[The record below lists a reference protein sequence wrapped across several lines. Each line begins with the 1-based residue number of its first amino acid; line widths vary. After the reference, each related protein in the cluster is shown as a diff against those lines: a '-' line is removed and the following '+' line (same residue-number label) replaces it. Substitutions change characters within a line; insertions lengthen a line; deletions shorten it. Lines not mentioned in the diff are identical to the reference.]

1 MIRRIAEIDRQKCNG
16 CGACVEACHEGAI
29 SMINGKAVILRDA
42 FCDGLGDCLPAC
54 PADAISFVERDTVP
68 YDAAAVEAQKAD
80 RSGSSG
86 CSMDSGANSCSA
98 IQIPDHASDS
108 EQDDK
113 SNRLNYSEAH
123 LFNWPVQLK
132 LVPANA
138 AYFQNARL
146 LIAADCSAY
155 AYSGFHRRFLADH
168 VTLIGCPKLDGVN
181 YVEKLAEILRSHDI
195 REIILVR
202 MSVPCCKGLE
212 RAVQDAMTLSG
223 KSIPCQIH
231 VLTPDGRVLKGS

>member
-1 MIRRIAEIDRQKCNG
+1 
-16 CGACVEACHEGAI
+16 
-29 SMINGKAVILRDA
+29 MINGKAVILRDA
-42 FCDGLGDCLPAC
+42 FCDGLGDCLPVC

-68 YDAAAVEAQKAD
+68 YDAAAVEAQKA
-80 RSGSSG
+80 GA
-86 CSMDSGANSCSA
+86 SMDSDANSCPA
-98 IQIPDHASDS
+98 IRIPDHVLDS
-108 EQDDK
+108 EQDDTSK
-113 SNRLNYSEAH
+113 SSDYSEVH

-132 LVPANA
+132 LAPTDA

-146 LIAADCSAY
+146 LIAADCTAY

-181 YVEKLAEILRSHDI
+181 YAEKLAEILRSHDI
-195 REIILVR
+195 REITLVR

-223 KSIPCQIH
+223 KSIPCQVHI
-231 VLTPDGRVLKGS
+231 LTPDGRILKDS